1 MADVHEAG
9 PANAKVDEG
18 PQSTPS
24 LMHSPTGTLSKL
36 PTTWGRGIV
45 QDFRRTV
52 GTWWVAEMTNPNLRT
67 VAVSFFL
74 YLACVAPAITF
85 GAIYAKLVN
94 NWMGAM
100 EMLVATAWTG
110 IVYAL
115 IGGQPLMINGG
126 TGPVLAF
133 TWVLYELSKS
143 MDVPFLSLQAWIG
156 VWVFVYMMI
165 AAFVDLNRILHH
177 ATRFTDDIFSGLIS
191 AIFIVNALGSPTST
205 VGVFHYFDNG
215 HPSHDDYRDDDD
227 YSHLA
232 TALVSLLLCLGTT
245 YLSLQLRAVKT
256 SPFLPGPRS
265 RAVVGDFAVVA
276 SVIVFA
282 VLNRFAFDSLNTETL
297 KAPDSFAPTFQCCS
311 AACKSSWPEECPAED
326 APFGTRP
333 WLVDLGDLNGKA
345 WVPFFATV
353 PALLAFILVF
363 LDNGITWHL
372 INRPENKITHGHAYN
387 YDTVVIGVS
396 VLVQSFLG
404 LPWLVAATVRSIN
417 HVQAL
422 ADKDSSGKIVS
433 IQQTRLTHLGIHT
446 LVLITLFAMDVL
458 KQLPLAVLYGVFL
471 YMGIVG
477 LSGNQFWE
485 RVKMLLMQPSKYPKQ
500 PYTECVKPSTMH
512 KFTAIQLVLFVA
524 LYVVKSVKSIAI
536 AFPLIIM
543 ACIPIR
549 IWLLPRMFSAEELMF
564 LDGDDSDIAIA
575 MAKKQDEKSTAPPP
589 VDEHPAAKSQPDEV
603 KGLGEQESAKEDG
616 RGASV

>member
-1 MADVHEAG
+1 
-9 PANAKVDEG
+9 
-18 PQSTPS
+18 
-24 LMHSPTGTLSKL
+24 
-36 PTTWGRGIV
+36 
-45 QDFRRTV
+45 
-52 GTWWVAEMTNPNLRT
+52 VAEMTNPNLRT

-100 EMLVATAWTG
+100 EMLVATAVTG

-143 MDVPFLSLQAWIG
+143 MDVPFLTFQAWIG
-156 VWVFVYMMI
+156 VWVTIYMLI

-205 VGVFHYFDNG
+205 VGVFHYFDSW
-215 HPSHDDYRDDDD
+215 HPSHDDYRVGGSDWAQD
-227 YSHLA
+227 YPFLA

-245 YLSLQLRAVKT
+245 YLSLQLRAVKM
-256 SPFLPGPRS
+256 SPYLPGPRS

-276 SVIVFA
+276 SVVVFA
-282 VLNRFAFDSLNTETL
+282 VLNRFAFDSVNTETL
-297 KAPDSFAPTFQCCS
+297 KAPDSFAPTFQCCA
-311 AACKSSWPEECPAED
+311 AACKSSWPEECPAVDE
-326 APFGTRP
+326 PFGTRP
-333 WLVDLGDLNGKA
+333 WLVDLGDLNGKS

-396 VLVQSFLG
+396 ILVQSLFG

-422 ADKDSSGKIVS
+422 ADKDSSGKVVS

-477 LSGNQFWE
+477 LSGNQFWD
-485 RVKMLLMQPSKYPKQ
+485 RMKMLLMQPSKYPKQ

-512 KFTAIQLVLFVA
+512 KFTAIQFLIFGS

-536 AFPLIIM
+536 AFPIIIM

-549 IWLLPRMFSAEELMF
+549 IWLLPRLFSAEELLF

-575 MAKKQDEKSTAPPP
+575 MAKRQDVKHGPLSTTPPAVDDQP
-589 VDEHPAAKSQPDEV
+589 VLS
-603 KGLGEQESAKEDG
+603 L
-616 RGASV
+616 